1 MGRAHGM
8 SGISGEWHAVMASEG
23 ERELEY
29 RLSLAGP
36 EDTMRGVFFRS
47 TQEAVLAMKGPAAVT
62 DILEEG
68 GGARGFVDF
77 FAYPTKDFLR
87 VLKRAAWLLG
97 GSVGGFDAAMRVL
110 GNLVTSS
117 FLGSLLG
124 NTIHVLFTGTPRR
137 VLENLPMAY
146 KLMMP
151 TGGGLSVVWL
161 GHTHCRIVFERDF
174 LPRSYVEGSLEA
186 HLKKAGARSL
196 RITGRLTGSLSSEYD
211 VSWEP

>member
-1 MGRAHGM
+1 M
-8 SGISGEWHAVMASEG
+8 SGISGEWHTVMSSEG
-23 ERELEY
+23 ERELEHL
-29 RLSLAGP
+29 LSLAGP

-47 TQEAVLAMKGPAAVT
+47 TQEAVLSMKGTAAVAYCM
-62 DILEEG
+62 EECEG
-68 GGARGFVDF
+68 VRGFVDF

-87 VLKRAAWLLG
+87 VLRRAAWKLG
-97 GSVGGFDAAMRVL
+97 GSAGGFDGAMRVL

-117 FLGSLLG
+117 FLGSLVG

-161 GHTHCRIVFERDF
+161 GHTRCRVIFERDF
-174 LPRSYVEGSLEA
+174 LPRAYVEGSLEA
-186 HLKKAGARSL
+186 HLKKAGARALS
-196 RITGRLTGSLSSEYD
+196 ITGRLTGELSSEYD
-211 VSWEP
+211 ISWES